1 MRAGV
6 SLHNIPPS
14 LKQSRLSRPAVTDFV
29 ELAPA
34 SSPRSAATP
43 GGTAPI
49 ASGHRNANAACPR
62 PKKTAGGTSF
72 PPQCEQEFAFLRR
85 IHPPSP
91 LAPGGYPK
99 KCRALAR
106 FPRSEATPAKRQTL
120 FCPQLTYV
128 CFLKYPRSRAPRSS
142 KHSCVSTF
150 TEERQ
155 RPQRRAKLSVPPV
168 LHTGL
173 THLEKS
179 AVRDARY

>member
-1 MRAGV
+1 MPPAPKT
-6 SLHNIPPS
+6 SL
-14 LKQSRLSRPAVTDFV
+14 QDSRPAVPELV
-29 ELAPA
+29 ELVQT
-34 SSPRSAATP
+34 SSLRSAATP

-62 PKKTAGGTSF
+62 SKKTAGGTSF

-91 LAPGGYPK
+91 LAPRGYLK

-128 CFLKYPRSRAPRSS
+128 CFLKYPRPRAPRLRNLSNS
-142 KHSCVSTF
+142 HQRVYRGAK
-150 TEERQ
+150 